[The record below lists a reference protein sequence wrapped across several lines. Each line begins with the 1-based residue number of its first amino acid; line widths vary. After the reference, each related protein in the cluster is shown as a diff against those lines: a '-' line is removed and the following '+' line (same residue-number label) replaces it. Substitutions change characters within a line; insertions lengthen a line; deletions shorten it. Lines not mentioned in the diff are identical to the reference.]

1 VAAPE
6 SGSPRYRLGPRST
19 RGLVAGWRTG
29 QIACVAIGLILAVGF
44 LRAVSGAAGGLLALV
59 AAGGGVAVA
68 AWPIGG
74 RTPEQWAPTL
84 LTFAV
89 RSCAEG
95 SHRPWQAPG
104 RRHRGPISRLSLVEL
119 PEPGFE
125 PPAWRENLDVLS
137 PRARLGRRSG
147 LAPGT
152 SPGTSPAPWRPSGIG
167 VLADAECGTW
177 TALLPVSGTGF
188 ALLSDDE
195 RGERIAAW
203 AGVLAAMARDTS
215 RLHRLQWLSTAYPAW
230 LDGAMAGGG
239 RGLPGEGYGRLLGEA
254 APDLWAHEIHVAV
267 TVRQRRP
274 GRGSAEDAAV
284 TLREQ
289 LSALEDRLRAAGLA
303 PGVVLS
309 PLELAGVLRKSF
321 EVAPSDPPAALP
333 WPWPLG
339 TEDQWSRL
347 RTDASWQATYWVAE
361 WPRCEVGGGFLLP
374 MLLEPGLRRV
384 VSVTMAP
391 LPVLTAVRRAE
402 RDRTEGTADA
412 ELRHRHG
419 FAVTARAV
427 REQESRQQR
436 EAELA
441 EGHAGYRYSGYVT
454 VTEADQEALERACG
468 RLERSAALA
477 QLELRRLYGAQEEG
491 YCCTLPAGRGCR

>member
-1 VAAPE
+1 MAVPE

-29 QIACVAIGLILAVGF
+29 QIACVAIGLVLAVGF
-44 LRAVSGAAGGLLALV
+44 LRAVSGAAGGLLALA

-68 AWPIGG
+68 TWPIGG
-74 RTPEQWAPTL
+74 RTAEQWAPTL
-84 LTFAV
+84 ANFAL
-89 RSCAEG
+89 RSCVEG
-95 SHRPWQAPG
+95 SHQPWQVPG
-104 RRHRGPISRLSLVEL
+104 RRRRGPITRLSLLEL
-119 PEPGFE
+119 PEPGLT
-125 PPAWRENLDVLS
+125 PPAWRESLETLAT
-137 PRARLGRRSG
+137 RALGGRRLG
-147 LAPGT
+147 L
-152 SPGTSPAPWRPSGIG
+152 PAVSSTVPWASSGIG
-167 VLADAECGTW
+167 VLADVECGTW
-177 TALLPVSGTGF
+177 TALLPVGGTGF
-188 ALLSDDE
+188 ALLSEAE

-215 RLHRLQWLSTAYPAW
+215 GLHRLQWLSAAYPKW
-230 LDGAMAGGG
+230 LDGAMPGGG
-239 RGLPGEGYGRLLGEA
+239 RGRPGEGYARLLGEA
-254 APDLWAHEIHVAV
+254 APDLWAHEIHIAL
-267 TVRQRRP
+267 TVRRHRRGGGGP
-274 GRGSAEDAAV
+274 EQDARAM
-284 TLREQ
+284 REQ
-289 LSALEDRLRAAGLA
+289 LGALEDRLRGAGLA
-303 PGVVLS
+303 PGVALS
-309 PLELAGVLRKSF
+309 PLELAGVLRRSF
-321 EVAPSDPPAALP
+321 EVAPSDPPAAAP

-374 MLLEPGLRRV
+374 MLLESGLRRV

-391 LPVLTAVRRAE
+391 LPVLAAVRRAE

-441 EGHAGYRYSGYVT
+441 EGHAGYRYSGYVR
-454 VTEADQEALERACG
+454 VTEADQESLERACG

-491 YCCTLPAGRGCR
+491 YCCTLPAGRGCG